1 MGIACGENLVEER
14 PVVSERPRPQPQPR
28 TQPHAATALPRGTVG
43 LPSSPSLLPDPRD
56 DRPYQRLSH
65 LVSAGRIWIFIA
77 ILGVSISSIV
87 MLIYALL
94 VLMDTVIEAF
104 VNHDIDVEGANHLA
118 VNLIELTDIFLLGM
132 VLYVVALGMY
142 QLFIDR
148 WIAIPS
154 WMRVENLQQL
164 KGHLISVI
172 VVLMAVSFLADL
184 VQFDSGRDL
193 LYEGAAVALV
203 AAALSGFTWITHKT
217 HGPDRDAPGSPEGHD
232 PER

>member
-1 MGIACGENLVEER
+1 MNIH
-14 PVVSERPRPQPQPR
+14 SD
-28 TQPHAATALPRGTVG
+28 LPRD
-43 LPSSPSLLPDPRD
+43 PSAIPDPRD
-56 DRPYQRLSH
+56 ERPYRRMSH
-65 LVSAGRIWIFIA
+65 LISAGRIWIFIA
-77 ILGVSISSIV
+77 IFGVSISSVI

-94 VLMDTVIEAF
+94 TLLDIVIDAF
-104 VNHDIDVEGANHLA
+104 WNHDLDVHGANQLA

-148 WIAIPS
+148 WIAVPT

-184 VQFDSGRDL
+184 VAFESGQAL
-193 LYEGAAVALV
+193 LYEGIAVALV
-203 AAALSGFTWITHKT
+203 GASLSLFTLITHRT
-217 HGPDRDAPGSPEGHD
+217 HEKEDTGSDHH
-232 PER
+232 

>member
-1 MGIACGENLVEER
+1 MEAGHSAPDR
-14 PVVSERPRPQPQPR
+14 RS
-28 TQPHAATALPRGTVG
+28 AAPLNIHSDLPRD
-43 LPSSPSLLPDPRD
+43 PSAIPDPRD
-56 DRPYQRLSH
+56 ERPYRRMSH
-65 LVSAGRIWIFIA
+65 LISAGRIWIFIA
-77 ILGVSISSIV
+77 IFGVSISSVI

-94 VLMDTVIEAF
+94 TLLDIVIDAF
-104 VNHDIDVEGANHLA
+104 WNHDLDVHGANQLA

-148 WIAIPS
+148 WIAVPT

-184 VQFDSGRDL
+184 VAFESGQAL
-193 LYEGAAVALV
+193 LYEGIAVALV
-203 AAALSGFTWITHKT
+203 GASLSLFTLITHRT
-217 HGPDRDAPGSPEGHD
+217 HEKEDTGSDHH
-232 PER
+232 